1 MISMELNVYLIT
13 KMGWQTYSKFRG
25 VGVPNTFD
33 DDDMVRYFINNK
45 STKLCYLI
53 KELTQKQK
61 QKLKKSYKF
70 IIMDYNSEPKFEVIN
85 FTKNSELLTLIIE
98 HEACSDEYQRHFRIN
113 KILKTK

>member
-1 MISMELNVYLIT
+1 MEINVYLIT
-13 KMGWQTYSKFRG
+13 KMGWLAYSKFRG
-25 VGVPNTFD
+25 IGIPNSFD

-45 STKLCYLI
+45 SDKMCYLI

-70 IIMDYNSEPKFEVIN
+70 IIMDYNFEPKFEIIN
-85 FTKNSELLTLIIE
+85 FEKNDELLSLIIE
-98 HEACSDEYQRHFRIN
+98 HEACDSNYQRHFRIN